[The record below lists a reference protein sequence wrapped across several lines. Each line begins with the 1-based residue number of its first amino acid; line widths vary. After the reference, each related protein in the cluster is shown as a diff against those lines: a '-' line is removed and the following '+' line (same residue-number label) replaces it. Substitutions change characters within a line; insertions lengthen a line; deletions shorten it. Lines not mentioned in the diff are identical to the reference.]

1 MAGMMASRV
10 SVRWLRRDIRL
21 VYVLLVWV
29 AFTVGLFIYF
39 DNGITFHAAAPPAPA
54 ANDDEL
60 YTGSIVIVPSSGDE
74 CWQMMLDNR
83 TGRMW
88 ESGYIGCDAVA
99 GVLAESQRDTKART
113 GRMNAIGA
121 AFREGR

>member
-1 MAGMMASRV
+1 
-10 SVRWLRRDIRL
+10 
-21 VYVLLVWV
+21 VLLVWV
-29 AFTVGLFIYF
+29 AFAVGLFIYF
-39 DNGITFHAAAPPAPA
+39 DNGITFHAAPTPVPAAQA

-60 YTGSIVIVPSSGDE
+60 YTGSIVIVPPSGDE

-113 GRMNAIGA
+113 GRLNAIGA
-121 AFREGR
+121 FFHAGN